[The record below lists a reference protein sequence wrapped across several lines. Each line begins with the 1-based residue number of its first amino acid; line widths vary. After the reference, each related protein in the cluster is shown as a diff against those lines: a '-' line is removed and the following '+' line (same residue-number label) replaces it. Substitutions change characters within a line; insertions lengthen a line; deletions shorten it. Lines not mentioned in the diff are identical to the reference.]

1 MAEYILLIQFC
12 SLIANDCTDVEEHS
26 LQFADYYSCML
37 TAYADGM
44 QTYEKIEPA
53 GVNEFEIT
61 IRHQCIK
68 IETYE

>member
-1 MAEYILLIQFC
+1 MLIQFW

-37 TAYADGM
+37 PAYADGV
-44 QTYEKIEPA
+44 QTYEQIEPA

-68 IETYE
+68 IKTYE